1 MSGSLRRW
9 NAEGKKLLVK
19 SAKSNTGVTFRI
31 PQLRWCTSDRSG
43 YENVGH
49 ARDWSNA
56 KKRWGAK
63 DVIVDRRE
71 EDIDLPYGIGRHHNY
86 LFYCALRR
94 LRNHE
99 QAQDAVQDSF
109 LAALHAA
116 ERFRGNSSQRTW
128 LTGILK
134 HKVYSQ
140 VRRACR
146 ERAVFEWRA
155 ASNREEFES
164 EDRFSG
170 SCLSDPSTELE
181 RKELGAAIEQALAK
195 LPPRLARVFSLY
207 EIEDWSGREV
217 CAVLKISQNNL
228 WITLHR
234 ARKQLRGHLAQWYQV
249 TARHCR

>member
-1 MSGSLRRW
+1 MSDSLRRW
-9 NAEGKKLLVK
+9 EAEGKKVLVK
-19 SAKSNTGVTFRI
+19 SAKSNSGVTFRI
-31 PQLRWCTSDRSG
+31 PQLRWSSRDRSG
-43 YENVGH
+43 SENVGH
-49 ARDWSNA
+49 ACDKGSA
-56 KKRWGAK
+56 KKRWVLK
-63 DVIVDRRE
+63 DVDPRE
-71 EDIDLPYGIGRHHNY
+71 EDIDLVGRHHDY
-86 LFYCALRR
+86 LFNNALRR
-94 LRNHE
+94 LRNRE
-99 QAQDAVQDSF
+99 RAQDAVQDSF

-164 EDRFSG
+164 DDRFSG
-170 SCLSDPSTELE
+170 SRLSDPSTELE

-195 LPPRLARVFSLY
+195 LPTRLARVFSLY

-234 ARKQLRGHLAQWYQV
+234 ARKQLRGHLAQWYTI
-249 TARHCR
+249 TA

>member
-1 MSGSLRRW
+1 MSDSLRHW
-9 NAEGKKLLVK
+9 DAEGKKLLVK
-19 SAKSNTGVTFRI
+19 SAKSNSDVTFRI
-31 PQLRWCTSDRSG
+31 PQLRWSSRHRSG
-43 YENVGH
+43 SQNVGH
-49 ARDWSNA
+49 AHDTGNA
-56 KKRWGAK
+56 KKRWGLK
-63 DVIVDRRE
+63 DVDVDRRE
-71 EDIDLPYGIGRHHNY
+71 EDIDLLYGVGRHHDY
-86 LFYCALRR
+86 LFYNALRR
-94 LRNHE
+94 LRNRE

-134 HKVYSQ
+134 HKVYNQ

-146 ERAVFEWRA
+146 ERAMFEWRA
-155 ASNREEFES
+155 ASNREELES

-170 SCLSDPSTELE
+170 SRLSDPSTELE
-181 RKELGAAIEQALAK
+181 RKELGTAIEQALAK

-234 ARKQLRGHLAQWYQV
+234 ARKQLRAHLAQWYTI
-249 TARHCR
+249 TA